1 MSGFELGR
9 RMDNKRLYPILLS
22 SDDDDE
28 PGKGIFPSSPHHVR
42 FKENEEVNNFH
53 ENNIYERQKAQLK
66 ELKRHSLSKST
77 KKPNKWKGL
86 KKLSFLHRMLIAGT
100 IGVSLGVVIS
110 LVIVVTRE
118 KQLIGM

>member
-1 MSGFELGR
+1 MSEFKLGR

-22 SDDDDE
+22 SDDDE
-28 PGKGIFPSSPHHVR
+28 PGKGKLPSSLHHDR

-77 KKPNKWKGL
+77 RKPSKWKGL
-86 KKLSFLHRMLIAGT
+86 KKLSFLHRLVITGAMGI
-100 IGVSLGVVIS
+100 SLGVVIS

-118 KQLIGM
+118 KQLTGTG